1 MRLGDLAKRLS
12 CELRGDATVEIS
24 RVAAIEA
31 AGPGDLTFVANP
43 RYARHLAT
51 TRASAVI
58 LATGAPD
65 VPLPS
70 LRTDDPYLAFAAA
83 VECFHQAPAVVP
95 EIHPSAVIAS
105 SATVGARASIGAHA
119 VIGDG
124 VRIGDDARIGPHV
137 VLYPDVDIGQRFVAQ
152 AHVTVRE
159 RVRIGDDVV
168 LQSGAVIGSDGF
180 GYVPTAEGGIRKLI
194 QAGDVVLEDGVEI
207 GANTTI
213 DRAAIGSTVIRRGAK
228 IDNLVMIA
236 HGCEVGE
243 NSMVAAQVGLSGSTR
258 IGRWVRIGGQAGTA
272 GHLSVGDGA
281 QIAAQ
286 SGVPNSVPAGAVVGG
301 YPAIDMPLW
310 RRVTAAV
317 TRLPNLLRRV
327 RRIEKRLDMGRP
339 DGGQS

>member
-1 MRLGDLAKRLS
+1 MRLGDLAKVLG
-12 CELRGDATVEIS
+12 CELRGDATVEIA
-24 RVAAIEA
+24 RVAPIDV
-31 AGPGDLTFVANP
+31 AGPGDLTFLANP
-43 RYARHLAT
+43 RYTRHLAT
-51 TRASAVI
+51 TKASAVI
-58 LATGAPD
+58 LAVQAPD

-83 VECFHQAPAVVP
+83 VECFHRTPATEP
-95 EIHPSAVIAS
+95 EIHSSAVIAP
-105 SATVGARASIGAHA
+105 SAAVGARASIGAHT

-137 VLYPDVDIGQRFVAQ
+137 VIDSEVSIGHRFIAH

-168 LQSGAVIGSDGF
+168 LQSGAVVGSDGF
-180 GYVPTAEGGIRKLI
+180 GYVPTAEGGVRKLI

-243 NSMVAAQVGLSGSTR
+243 NSVVAAQVGLSGSTR
-258 IGRWVRIGGQAGTA
+258 IGRRVRIGGQVGTA

-281 QIAAQ
+281 QVAAQ
-286 SGVPNSVPAGAVVGG
+286 SGIPNSVPAGAVVGG
-301 YPAIDMPLW
+301 YPAIEMRLW
-310 RRVTAAV
+310 RRVTSAV
-317 TRLPNLLRRV
+317 VRLPDLLRRV
-327 RRIEKRLDMGRP
+327 RRIEKRLGMERP
-339 DGGQS
+339 HGGQS